1 MAVVKMQLEA
11 GVATVAPPVGPSLGQ
26 HGVNS
31 VQFVKEYNER
41 TKVQTGSIIPCE
53 VTVYADRS
61 YSFITKTPPTSDLLR
76 KAVGVE
82 QGSASPREEIV
93 GEIADAQLS
102 EIAEIKMPD
111 LNANDLQA
119 AKKIV
124 AGTARSMGITISDQQ
139 DERESD

>member
-1 MAVVKMQLEA
+1 MAKKVLAVVKMQLNA
-11 GVATVAPPVGPSLGQ
+11 GEATVAPPVGPSLGQ

-41 TKVQTGSIIPCE
+41 TQSQAGSIIPCE

-76 KAVGVE
+76 KAAGVE
-82 QGSASPREEIV
+82 AGSGSPREEKV
-93 GEIADAQLS
+93 GEIAEGQLA
-102 EIAEIKMPD
+102 EIAGIKMPD
-111 LNANDLQA
+111 LNANDIEA

-124 AGTARSMGITISDQQ
+124 AGTARSMGITIADW
-139 DERESD
+139 EG